1 MNATT
6 LIRFTLKRLQ
16 IGDSVAS
23 IRLLLELSQVFI
35 FWSSGVGIGRTLSR
49 GGLCC
54 LLLISFLLRLFLG
67 GIRLLLL
74 IQYLKDKLE
83 FR

>member
-1 MNATT
+1 MNAATF
-6 LIRFTLKRLQ
+6 IRFTLKRLQ
-16 IGDSVAS
+16 IGDSVAL
-23 IRLLLELSQVFI
+23 IRLLLELSKVFI

-49 GGLCC
+49 GSLSC

-67 GIRLLLL
+67 GIRLLFLRHCP
-74 IQYLKDKLE
+74 KDKLE